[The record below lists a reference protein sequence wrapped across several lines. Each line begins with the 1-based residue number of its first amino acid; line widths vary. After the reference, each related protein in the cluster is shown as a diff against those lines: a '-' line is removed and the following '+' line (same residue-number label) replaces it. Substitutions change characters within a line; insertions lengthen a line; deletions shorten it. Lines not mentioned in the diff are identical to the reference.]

1 MTATNKA
8 EGPDA
13 LALIEG
19 IRSAIALYIHEAS
32 LDRAVGETGKIH
44 VTFELD
50 LNRGHVTRTKGAAWF
65 ERYITVGG

>member
-1 MTATNKA
+1 MTARSK

-19 IRSAIALYIHEAS
+19 VRSAISLYINEAN
-32 LDRAVGETGKIH
+32 LDRAVGETGKIR

-50 LNRGHVTRTKGAAWF
+50 LNRGRVERTKGAAWF